1 MNNEEKNISVETE
14 MPEENNDSPIT
25 TSTKKLSG
33 GVIGAII
40 GGAVA
45 VIAIIIL
52 LTTLLFGNNNSGN
65 PGDNIV
71 TYTVTV
77 VDENNNPVKD
87 VVITFTTESGE
98 SDMKVTK
105 ADGKLTYEPAEKF
118 TASVTRVPNGYKD
131 DLVGQT
137 ISFDEQGNAT
147 IALKKNVTEAVKEDY
162 VILVVDQDGNPIE
175 GVFVQMCTDV
185 CLSPKTTGADG
196 KVIYNVVP
204 DSYKAQ
210 LTDLPDGYTVDDITA
225 KYEFVDGMATIVLTK
240 VN

>member
-1 MNNEEKNISVETE
+1 MKKIISLILAATMLLAMSGCLFSCDDETE
-14 MPEENNDSPIT
+14 T
-25 TSTKKLSG
+25 TPK
-33 GVIGAII
+33 
-40 GGAVA
+40 
-45 VIAIIIL
+45 
-52 LTTLLFGNNNSGN
+52 
-65 PGDNIV
+65 
-71 TYTVTV
+71 TYTVNV
-77 VDENNNPVKD
+77 VDENGNPVKD
-87 VVITFTTESGE
+87 VVITFTSESGE

-147 IALKKNVTEAVKEDY
+147 ITLKKNVTEVVKEDY

-175 GVFVQMCTDV
+175 GISVQMCADV
-185 CLSPKTTGADG
+185 CVDVKETNAEG
-196 KVIYNVVP
+196 KVSYNVTP
-204 DSYKAQ
+204 KDYKAQ
-210 LTDLPDGYTVDDITA
+210 LSYFSAAELPDGYTVDDLTA

>member
-1 MNNEEKNISVETE
+1 MKKIISMILATAMLLAMSVCLFSCDDETE
-14 MPEENNDSPIT
+14 TSP
-25 TSTKKLSG
+25 K
-33 GVIGAII
+33 
-40 GGAVA
+40 
-45 VIAIIIL
+45 
-52 LTTLLFGNNNSGN
+52 
-65 PGDNIV
+65 

-77 VDENNNPVKD
+77 VDENGNPVKD
-87 VVITFTTESGE
+87 VVITFTTKSGE

-147 IALKKNVTEAVKEDY
+147 IVINKNITEAVKEDY

-175 GVFVQMCTDV
+175 GISVQMCADV
-185 CLSPKTTGADG
+185 CVDVKETNAEG
-196 KVIYNVVP
+196 KVSYNVTP
-204 DSYKAQ
+204 KDYKAQ
-210 LTDLPDGYTVDDITA
+210 LSYFSAAELPDGYTVDDITA

>member
-1 MNNEEKNISVETE
+1 MKKIISLILATAMLLAMSVCLFSCDDETE
-14 MPEENNDSPIT
+14 T
-25 TSTKKLSG
+25 TPK
-33 GVIGAII
+33 
-40 GGAVA
+40 
-45 VIAIIIL
+45 
-52 LTTLLFGNNNSGN
+52 
-65 PGDNIV
+65 

-77 VDENNNPVKD
+77 VDDNGNPVKD
-87 VVITFTTESGE
+87 VVITFTSESGE

-147 IALKKNVTEAVKEDY
+147 IVINKNVTEAVKEDY

-196 KVIYNVVP
+196 KVTYNVVP